1 MSAVGTLRLGLLWM
15 LVLVSA
21 VSVAL
26 VSHLCRQQYA
36 ELMALQREA
45 SQMDE
50 DYGKY
55 LLEQSAWGSLQR
67 IETKAVQELKMRSPR
82 PDEILMVKPD

>member
-1 MSAVGTLRLGLLWM
+1 LSAAGGLRLALLWI

>member
-1 MSAVGTLRLGLLWM
+1 MSAAGTLRLALLWI

>member
-1 MSAVGTLRLGLLWM
+1 MSAASTLRLGLLWV

>member
-1 MSAVGTLRLGLLWM
+1 LSAAGTLRLALLWI

>member
-1 MSAVGTLRLGLLWM
+1 MFAAGTLRLGLLWM

>member
-1 MSAVGTLRLGLLWM
+1 MSAASTLRLGLLWV

-67 IETKAVQELKMRSPR
+67 IETKAVQDLKMRSPR

>member
-1 MSAVGTLRLGLLWM
+1 LFAAGTLRLGLLWM

-67 IETKAVQELKMRSPR
+67 IETKAVQDLKMRSPR

>member
-1 MSAVGTLRLGLLWM
+1 M
-15 LVLVSA
+15 LVSA

-82 PDEILMVKPD
+82 PDEILMVKPDYCLLYTSDAADE

>member
-1 MSAVGTLRLGLLWM
+1 MSAAGTLRLGLLWM
-15 LVLVSA
+15 LVLVSP

>member
-1 MSAVGTLRLGLLWM
+1 LSAASTLRLGLLWV

>member
-1 MSAVGTLRLGLLWM
+1 M
-15 LVLVSA
+15 LVSA

-67 IETKAVQELKMRSPR
+67 IETKEVQELKMRSPR